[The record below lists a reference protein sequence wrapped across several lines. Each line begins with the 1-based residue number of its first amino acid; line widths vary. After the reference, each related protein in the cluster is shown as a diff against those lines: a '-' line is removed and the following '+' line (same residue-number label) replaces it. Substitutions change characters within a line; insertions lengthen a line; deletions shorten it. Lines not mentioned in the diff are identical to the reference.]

1 MLQAI
6 LRIVIPL
13 VLIIAAFI
21 YNVYVGLLTIILF
34 IVYLI
39 YNARAD
45 LYAMKSNKKW
55 SEGKIDEARLYA
67 KKAFETKPLDPS
79 LAIRYGYSLIRFN
92 DFEQAEAILTNVS
105 EKKLSR
111 ESIMSLRLNKAI
123 LFWKQGREEESLDIA
138 LKLQEEYTNSI
149 LYGTL
154 GYLLIL
160 KGDLGKAL
168 SYNLEAYEYNDT
180 NTAILDNIGLTYYK
194 LEQFDK
200 ALEIYEKLIPLNPS
214 FREAH
219 FNYGLILERNNQ
231 MELALE
237 QYKIA
242 LTKKGSLVSHVP
254 LETIEDKIKLLAV
267 LDPSEI

>member
-1 MLQAI
+1 MLQLI
-6 LRIVIPL
+6 LRIVVPL
-13 VLIIAAFI
+13 TIIIATFI
-21 YNVYVGLLTIILF
+21 YNVFAGLLAIILF

-45 LYAMKSNKKW
+45 LYAMRSNKKW
-55 SEGKIDEARLYA
+55 SEGKIDEARLFA
-67 KKAFETKPLDPS
+67 KKAFETKPLDPA

-105 EKKLSR
+105 EKKLGR
-111 ESIMSLRLNKAI
+111 ESLMSLRLNKAI
-123 LFWKQGREEESLDIA
+123 LYWKQGREEESLDIA
-138 LKLQEEYTNSI
+138 LKLQEDYTNSI

-154 GYLLIL
+154 GYLLVI
-160 KGDLGKAL
+160 KGDLEKAL

-194 LEQFDK
+194 LAQYDK

-219 FNYGLILERNNQ
+219 FNYGLVLENNNQ
-231 MELALE
+231 VELALE

-254 LETIEDKIKLLAV
+254 FESIEEKVKQLEVIDQVET
-267 LDPSEI
+267 